1 MKMYL
6 FIMSLLFCTLLQA
19 QNIVTGSVMDSK
31 NQPIP
36 GANVRVVGDSSS
48 ATTDGEGNF
57 KLSSSAS
64 LPLKIEAT
72 SVGYEKRTVSVS
84 SNNLK
89 VTIVLNDEETKLNE
103 IVVSASRTPERL
115 LESPVTIERM
125 GLKDIKAT
133 TSPSFYEGL
142 ENLKEVHMNTSSMN
156 FKSINTRGF
165 ATIANNRFMQLV
177 DGMDNSSPALNFVLG
192 NLIGLSELDVASV
205 ELLPGASSAL
215 YGAGAFNGILF
226 MNSKSPFTYQGI
238 SVYGKY
244 GQTTQEAAGTND
256 YYDFGI
262 RVAHKFNEY
271 VAAKANLTLTKATE
285 WIANDDRSM
294 SGGTVGHE
302 NNPNYDGLNLYGD
315 EVTNF
320 IPNVG
325 AVSRTGYRE
334 QDLNDNK
341 VENVKADFSLHFK
354 PWKNDF
360 EIILQHKVGVGN
372 TTYQGANRYR
382 LENFIMQQSKIEFKG
397 KNFFV
402 RGYMTTE
409 DAGDSYDMR
418 FAAWNVNSAAK
429 TNPAWYKDYVTAF
442 LQSQIGLGF
451 NGNQASQYARNFADH
466 NITAVPGFGANPLGL
481 VPNGLPRFE
490 VGTPEYKNALA
501 TIVQNPDFTQGAKFI
516 DQSRIYHSD
525 ANYNFKDIIKVAE
538 FQLGGSYRQY
548 SLDSEGSIFTDY
560 DGKINY
566 TEFGA
571 YVQMQKKVM
580 EDRLKLTGSVRYDKS
595 EFFKGFVS
603 PRISLVYAAG
613 EKKNHVF
620 RTSFQTGFRNPT
632 TQDLFIGLDLG
643 PFALIGSQEDNPS
656 RYNET
661 LPVSAAGQALGQ
673 PAEVNFSGLDAYT
686 QPAFTDP
693 SVKVFA
699 ITQNTADLK
708 LAATPSYVKPE
719 QVKAFELGY
728 KTVLENGLSVDINGY
743 YSIYND
749 FLSTSRLVIPY
760 YGVAQE
766 GLQLSDDAIQAI
778 RNRDT
783 RTFQVYSNSAT
794 EIKSLGFGAGVSKK
808 VYKDFELGVNY
819 NHAQFEFDQERDPS
833 FIAGFNTPKHRVKGS
848 FGNEKLF
855 KNFGFNVNARWSSEY
870 LWQSSFADGTI
881 PETTVF
887 DAQITYG
894 IPSIKSVVKLSG
906 SNIGGDDYLQVIGA
920 GRIGQM
926 YLISWTINP

>member
-1 MKMYL
+1 
-6 FIMSLLFCTLLQA
+6 
-19 QNIVTGSVMDSK
+19 
-31 NQPIP
+31 
-36 GANVRVVGDSSS
+36 
-48 ATTDGEGNF
+48 
-57 KLSSSAS
+57 
-64 LPLKIEAT
+64 
-72 SVGYEKRTVSVS
+72 
-84 SNNLK
+84 
-89 VTIVLNDEETKLNE
+89 
-103 IVVSASRTPERL
+103 
-115 LESPVTIERM
+115 
-125 GLKDIKAT
+125 
-133 TSPSFYEGL
+133 
-142 ENLKEVHMNTSSMN
+142 
-156 FKSINTRGF
+156 
-165 ATIANNRFMQLV
+165 
-177 DGMDNSSPALNFVLG
+177 
-192 NLIGLSELDVASV
+192 
-205 ELLPGASSAL
+205 
-215 YGAGAFNGILF
+215 
-226 MNSKSPFTYQGI
+226 
-238 SVYGKY
+238 
-244 GQTTQEAAGTND
+244 
-256 YYDFGI
+256 
-262 RVAHKFNEY
+262 
-271 VAAKANLTLTKATE
+271 
-285 WIANDDRSM
+285 
-294 SGGTVGHE
+294 
-302 NNPNYDGLNLYGD
+302 
-315 EVTNF
+315 
-320 IPNVG
+320 
-325 AVSRTGYRE
+325 
-334 QDLNDNK
+334 
-341 VENVKADFSLHFK
+341 
-354 PWKNDF
+354 
-360 EIILQHKVGVGN
+360 
-372 TTYQGANRYR
+372 
-382 LENFIMQQSKIEFKG
+382 MQQSKIEFKG

-926 YLISWTINP
+926 YLVSWTINP

>member
-1 MKMYL
+1 MYL

-926 YLISWTINP
+926 YLVSWTINP